1 MPRIQTQRIDWSAY
15 GFVAPAV
22 LILAA
27 VHLYP
32 ILWLILL
39 SGQETDVLRNTHAWV
54 GLANYR
60 TLVEDPIFWKSVGNT
75 VVYCLWVVPGVLV
88 VSLALAFACQPMRP
102 RPQHFMRAAF
112 YLPGVVSVVVLG
124 MVWARI
130 YDPQFG
136 LINRALALVGMEG
149 PVWLGDTTWALFAIS
164 MMSVF
169 SGLGTA
175 FILCTTAIQA
185 VPREYYEASDIDG
198 ANAVRTFFNI
208 TLPLIRPTLLYL
220 VIILTVSSF
229 QVFAAVFVMTDGG
242 PNFATS
248 TVVYLVYELAFRY
261 FDFGTASAVSVLLLG
276 VLVLLAM
283 IQFKTLSSDVEY

>member
-1 MPRIQTQRIDWSAY
+1 MNRRKIDWSAY

-22 LILAA
+22 LILAL
-27 VHLYP
+27 VHGYP
-32 ILWLILL
+32 ILRLVLL
-39 SGQETDVLRNTHAWV
+39 SVQDTDVLNNRFVWN

-60 TLVEDPIFWKSVGNT
+60 TLFVDPVFWKSTGNT
-75 VVYCLWVVPGVLV
+75 AVYTLWVVPGVLV
-88 VSLALAFACQPMRP
+88 LSLALAFACQPMRS
-102 RPQHFMRAAF
+102 RGQHFMRAAL
-112 YLPGVVSVVVLG
+112 YLPGVVSVVVTG
-124 MVWARI
+124 MVWARL

-136 LINRALALVGMEG
+136 LINRALSAIGVEG
-149 PVWLGDTTWALFAIS
+149 PVWLGDTRWALFAVG

-175 FILCTTAIQA
+175 FILCTTAIQG
-185 VPREYYEASDIDG
+185 VPREYYEAGEIDG
-198 ANAVRTFFNI
+198 TGPLQSFFTI

-248 TVVYLVYELAFRY
+248 TMVYLVYELAFRY
-261 FDFGTASAVSVLLLG
+261 FDFGTAGALSVLLLLA
-276 VLVLLAM
+276 LVILAM
-283 IQFKTLSSDVEY
+283 AQFKWLSTEVEY